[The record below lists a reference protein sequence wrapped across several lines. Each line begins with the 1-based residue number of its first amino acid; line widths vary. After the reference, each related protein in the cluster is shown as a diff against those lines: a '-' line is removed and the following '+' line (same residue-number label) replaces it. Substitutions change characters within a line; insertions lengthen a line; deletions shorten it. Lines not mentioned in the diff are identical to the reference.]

1 VRVALLSDVHAN
13 LTALDAVLAALPA
26 VDELWVMGDTVGY
39 GPDPSEVIAR
49 LHERGAHL
57 VAGNH
62 DRAVATGE
70 GLELFNP
77 IAAEA
82 AALHRSWLSSDE
94 LAVLDRL
101 PLTLTRERVTFF
113 HGSLRQP
120 LWEYIF
126 DAGVAE
132 ATLSISPTPCCV
144 CGHTHVP
151 ALFQLIDGVTQARA
165 IRVGETYPLQPGVP
179 SGGGSGVPPGGSMGK
194 LLINPGSV
202 GQPRDRDPRA
212 SWALLDTETGV
223 TFQRTAYDVGATQR
237 RMRSRHLPDFLIER
251 LAIGL

>member
-26 VDELWVMGDTVGY
+26 VDEMWVMGDTVGY

-49 LHERGAHL
+49 LHEKGAHL

-70 GLELFNP
+70 GLELFNEV
-77 IAAEA
+77 AAEA
-82 AALHRSWLSSDE
+82 ALLHRSWLSADE
-94 LAVLDRL
+94 LAVLAAL
-101 PLTLTRERVTFF
+101 PLTLSREDVTFF

-126 DAGVAE
+126 DAPAAA
-132 ATLSISPTPCCV
+132 ATLSISPTSCCI
-144 CGHTHVP
+144 CGHTHAP
-151 ALFQLIDGVTQARA
+151 ALFRLVGGITQARA
-165 IRVGETYPLQPGVP
+165 IRARESYDLA
-179 SGGGSGVPPGGSMGK
+179 SSSGK

-212 SWALLDTETGV
+212 SWALLDTRTGV
-223 TFQRTAYDVGATQR
+223 TFERTAYDVAATQR
-237 RMRSRHLPDFLIER
+237 RMRARHLPDFLVER

>member
-1 VRVALLSDVHAN
+1 MRVALLSDVHAN
-13 LTALDAVLAALPA
+13 LTALDAVLTSLPK
-26 VDELWVMGDTVGY
+26 VDEIWVMGDTVGY

-49 LHERGAHL
+49 LRERGAHL

-82 AALHRSWLSSDE
+82 ALLHRSWVSADE
-94 LAVLDRL
+94 IAALERL
-101 PLTLTRERVTFF
+101 PLTLSRERVTFF

-126 DAGVAE
+126 DTPVAE
-132 ATLSISPTPCCV
+132 ATLSIAPTPCSV

-151 ALFQLIDGVTQARA
+151 ALFRLVDGVASGHA
-165 IRVGETYPLQPGVP
+165 IRLGQTYPLAAAAAPE
-179 SGGGSGVPPGGSMGK
+179 GK

-212 SWALLDTETGV
+212 SWALLDTERGV

-237 RMRSRHLPDFLIER
+237 RMRARHLPDFLIER

>member
-13 LTALDAVLAALPA
+13 LTALDAVLAALPR
-26 VDELWVMGDTVGY
+26 VEEIWVMGDTVGY

-49 LHERGAHL
+49 LHERRAHL

-82 AALHRSWLSSDE
+82 AVLHRAWLSADE
-94 LAVLDRL
+94 IAVLERL
-101 PLTLTRERVTFF
+101 PLTLTRAEATLF

-126 DAGVAE
+126 DSAAAA
-132 ATLSISPTPCCV
+132 ATLSLAPTSCSV

-151 ALFQLIDGVTQARA
+151 ALFRLVDGIVQARA
-165 IRVGETYPLQPGVP
+165 VRPGETYPLGPAASRSVSEVPRGSPGKV
-179 SGGGSGVPPGGSMGK
+179 
-194 LLINPGSV
+194 LINPGSV

-223 TFQRTAYDVGATQR
+223 RFQRTAYDVGATQR
-237 RMRSRHLPDFLIER
+237 RMRARHLPDFLIER